1 MKLVPKQIKA
11 KEYDIVLRSPDMEEA
26 SKILAYLKKVFA
38 ESEFLSMYP
47 EELTFTVRDEENF
60 IRSHEEAKQGFLMGA
75 YHGDILIGML
85 NISKKSSL
93 ERLSHRLGLGISL
106 KKEYRGLGIGK
117 SMLEYA
123 ISMCRESGIEMI
135 LLEVYENNHTAR
147 HLYESLG
154 FEKIGVIKNG
164 YKLRGERY
172 ADEILMA
179 YYI

>member
-26 SKILAYLKKVFA
+26 SKILEYLKEVFA

-47 EELTFTVRDEENF
+47 EELTLTVQDEENF
-60 IRSHEEAKQGFLMGA
+60 IRSHEEAKQGFLMGV

-85 NISKKSSL
+85 NISKRSAL
-93 ERLSHRLGLGISL
+93 ERQSHRVGLGISL
-106 KKEYRGLGIGK
+106 KKEYRNAGIGR

-123 ISMCRESGIEMI
+123 MEICKEIGVEII
-135 LLEVYENNHTAR
+135 LLEVYQNNDRAR

-154 FEKIGVIKNG
+154 FKVIGTIEKG